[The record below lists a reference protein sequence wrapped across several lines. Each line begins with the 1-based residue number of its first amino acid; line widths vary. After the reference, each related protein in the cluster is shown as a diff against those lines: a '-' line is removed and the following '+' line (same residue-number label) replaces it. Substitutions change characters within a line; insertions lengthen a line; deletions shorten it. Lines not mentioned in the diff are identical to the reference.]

1 MKTQNLFIPKRIL
14 PEVDNMIIHSLSMS
28 ELSEIN
34 SLIEFMNYLEE
45 VKKWGSVSGNYF
57 TQEVR
62 FSGEL
67 TIEDIPLFSMEMTF
81 LNQDRKRLNVLFL
94 TRMDLKEFISSLE
107 IRIVDLNLHQ
117 ILESKGVPSNSFS

>member
-1 MKTQNLFIPKRIL
+1 MKTQNLFLPKRIL
-14 PEVDNMIIHSLSMS
+14 PEVDNMIIQSLSMR

-67 TIEDIPLFSMEMTF
+67 TLEDIPLFSLEMTF
-81 LNQDRKRLNVLFL
+81 LNQDKKRLNVLFL

>member
-14 PEVDNMIIHSLSMS
+14 PEVDNMVIHSLSMR

-45 VKKWGSVSGNYF
+45 VKKWSTKPANYF

-67 TIEDIPLFSMEMTF
+67 TLEDIPLFSLEMTF
-81 LNQDRKRLNVLFL
+81 LNQDRRRLNVLFL
-94 TRMDLKEFISSLE
+94 TSMDLRDFISSLE

>member
-14 PEVDNMIIHSLSMS
+14 PEVDNMIIHSLSMR

-67 TIEDIPLFSMEMTF
+67 TLEDIPLFSMEMTF